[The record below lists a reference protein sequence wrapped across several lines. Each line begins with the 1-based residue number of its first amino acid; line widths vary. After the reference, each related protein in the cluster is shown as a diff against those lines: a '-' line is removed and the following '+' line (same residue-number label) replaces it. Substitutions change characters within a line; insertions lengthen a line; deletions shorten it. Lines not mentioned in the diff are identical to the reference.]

1 MATVRFSDEL
11 RQRIKRKASQMFEER
26 IRAARDN
33 QPNWAG
39 NIYDLAFGENV
50 AKMNDFP
57 DGYFATDN
65 DINLRGFKGKD
76 WDEDINESICMYF
89 NPAEPTNEYRR
100 FPHDISSINNESMG
114 LCSAGY
120 GWTFNADDARWN
132 DIKKEYKKY
141 CLKIHKLEKEQEV
154 FVDGVQGVI
163 NAYSTLAPA
172 LKAWPA
178 LWDLVP
184 EDKKDKHREVVVRTK
199 ASDTAANLAEEV
211 DLSKLTGHVTAD
223 KLTR

>member
-11 RQRIKRKASQMFEER
+11 RQRIKHKASQMFDER
-26 IRAARDN
+26 IKAARDN
-33 QPNWAG
+33 PPNWAG

-57 DGYFATDN
+57 AGYFATDN
-65 DINLRGFKGKD
+65 DINLRGFKGKG
-76 WDEDINESICMYF
+76 WDENINENICMYF
-89 NPAEPTNEYRR
+89 NEATDEYRK
-100 FPHDISSINNESMG
+100 FPHDISSVNNESMG

-120 GWTFNADDARWN
+120 GWTFNADDPRW
-132 DIKKEYKKY
+132 DSIKKEYKKY
-141 CLKIHKLEKEQEV
+141 CLKIHKLEKEQDV
-154 FVDGVQGVI
+154 FIAGVSEVI

-184 EDKKDKHREVVVRTK
+184 EDKKDKHREVATRTK
-199 ASDTAANLAEEV
+199 ASDTAKNLAEEV

>member
-65 DINLRGFKGKD
+65 DINLRGFKGKG

-89 NPAEPTNEYRR
+89 NEDTDEYRR
-100 FPHDISSINNESMG
+100 FPHDISSVNNESMG

-120 GWTFNADDARWN
+120 GWTFNADDPRW
-132 DIKKEYKKY
+132 DSIKKEYKKY
-141 CLKIHKLEKEQEV
+141 CLKIYKLEKEQEV
-154 FVDGVQGVI
+154 FIAGVSEVI

-184 EDKKDKHREVVVRTK
+184 
-199 ASDTAANLAEEV
+199 
-211 DLSKLTGHVTAD
+211 
-223 KLTR
+223 

>member
-1 MATVRFSDEL
+1 
-11 RQRIKRKASQMFEER
+11 MFEER

-65 DINLRGFKGKD
+65 DINLRGFKGKG

-89 NPAEPTNEYRR
+89 NEDTDEYRR
-100 FPHDISSINNESMG
+100 FPHDISSVNNESMG

-132 DIKKEYKKY
+132 DIKKEYKTY
-141 CLKIHKLEKEQEV
+141 CLKIYKLEKEQEV
-154 FVDGVQGVI
+154 FIAGVSEVI

-184 EDKKDKHREVVVRTK
+184 EDKKDKHREVVERRK
-199 ASDTAANLAEEV
+199 ASDTAQGLAKEV